1 MRRLTRLVLL
11 AALLAVTLP
20 LGAAAQWQEITVN
33 TIKPA
38 ITSTHQCIGPSS
50 TTCVRIETD
59 GSLNPQVAN
68 ADGYVFLPANGA
80 CIGSTTNLTPTR
92 VAAND
97 WALARTAASVETINI
112 TCSLNSWLQR
122 MGGSHAAGGSRGVK
136 ITALTIHHQITTQDL
151 LRATWNKLATRRF
164 ANNTA
169 NDIGPERAGAVTL
182 PTATQTDPYATSV
195 PITTALF
202 LPILTGTDLNLDF
215 SVETKASAVYRLY
228 GIGVTFSRI

>member
-1 MRRLTRLVLL
+1 MRRLL
-11 AALLAVTLP
+11 ALSLTLALLA
-20 LGAAAQWQEITVN
+20 GAWPALAQNWEEIGVN
-33 TIKPA
+33 KIRPA
-38 ITSTHQCIGPSS
+38 ITSTHQCIGPSDA
-50 TTCVRIETD
+50 TCVRIETD
-59 GSLNPQVAN
+59 GSLNPQTATT
-68 ADGYVFLPANGA
+68 DSYVFLPANGS

-97 WALARTAASVETINI
+97 WALARTAASVETIHI

-122 MGGSHAAGGSRGVK
+122 MGGSHGQGGSRGVK

-169 NDIGPERAGAVTL
+169 NDIGPEMAGSVTL

-195 PITTALF
+195 PIASAKF
-202 LPILTGTDLNLDF
+202 LPIQTGTDVHLDF

-228 GIGVTFSRI
+228 GVGVTFSRI